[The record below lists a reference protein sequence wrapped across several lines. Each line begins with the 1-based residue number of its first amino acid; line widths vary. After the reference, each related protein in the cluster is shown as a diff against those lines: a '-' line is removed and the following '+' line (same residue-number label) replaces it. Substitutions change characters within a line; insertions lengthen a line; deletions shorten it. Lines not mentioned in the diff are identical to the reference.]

1 MSSRPFRYPGLLAGL
16 ALMLAHASA
25 APTNPPPAAAIPP
38 VAPAAL
44 APQLTTKIAASR
56 LAGATW
62 GAKVI
67 SLDTGKTLFA
77 TNATR
82 LLVPASCTKLFTCA
96 LALDRLGAD
105 HRLATSLRS
114 RQAPGADGTLPGNLL
129 VVGGGD
135 PTFTARL
142 HKGRWENALA
152 PLVTA
157 LKDAGVRRIAGDL
170 VCDAGAFRGP
180 PYGSGWEWD
189 ALSTKY
195 GPVVS
200 ALTFNDNV
208 VHLTAGPAA
217 AIGQPVRL
225 VLTPAFAIATNQ
237 TDGTP
242 LVMLTNSALT
252 VAKPRETSL
261 RFDRLPGST
270 QIEVAGE
277 IPVGGE
283 RVGED
288 VSVPSPARYFGCAL
302 REALA
307 QAGITVAGGVRVA
320 ETPTDADG
328 SGRELAAI
336 PSPSV
341 GDLVRE
347 TLKPSQNLYAQLLL
361 LATGAET
368 ERHPRDPEKSRPRAI
383 TTEAAGLRALE
394 DFLKTAAIPKG
405 EVLLQEGSGMARANL
420 VTANA
425 LVQLL
430 THMSRHRAAQAWFD
444 ALPIGGVD
452 GTLKARFTTAPTK
465 GNVRAKTGTLDG
477 VSALAGYVIT
487 AAGEHLAFAILVN
500 NYAATGSSTARIEE
514 DALVSLLAA
523 LNVRSE

>member
-1 MSSRPFRYPGLLAGL
+1 MMAN
-16 ALMLAHASA
+16 ASA
-25 APTNPPPAAAIPP
+25 APTNTAPTAAAVP
-38 VAPAAL
+38 VTPSAL
-44 APQLTTKIAASR
+44 ASQLAAKLAASR

-67 SLDTGKTLFA
+67 SLDTGKALFA

-105 HRLATSLRS
+105 HRLATSLRI
-114 RQAPGADGTLPGNLL
+114 RQAPRPDGTLPGDLR

-135 PTFTARL
+135 PTFNGRL
-142 HKGRWENALA
+142 HGGRWETALT
-152 PLVTA
+152 PLVSA
-157 LKDAGVRRIAGDL
+157 VKEAGVKHIAGDL

-217 AIGQPVRL
+217 KAGQPVRI
-225 VLTPAFAIATNQ
+225 VLSPAFALATNQ
-237 TDGTP
+237 ADGTS
-242 LVMLTNSALT
+242 LITLTNSALT
-252 VAKPRETSL
+252 VAAPHEVAL
-261 RFDRLPGST
+261 RFDRLPGSAE
-270 QIEVAGE
+270 IEVAGE
-277 IPVGGE
+277 FPVGGD
-283 RVGED
+283 RLGED
-288 VSVPSPARYFGCAL
+288 VSVPSPARYFGFAL

-307 QAGITVAGGVRVA
+307 QAGITVAGAARVTEA
-320 ETPTDADG
+320 PMAD
-328 SGRELAAI
+328 SDNTWHELATI

-341 GDLVRE
+341 GELVRE

-368 ERHPRDPEKSRPRAI
+368 ERYPRDHEQARPQAI
-383 TTEAAGLRALE
+383 TTEQAGLHALE
-394 DFLKTAAIPKG
+394 DFLKTAGIAKG
-405 EVLLQEGSGMARANL
+405 EVLLQEGSGMARANV

-430 THMSRHRAAQAWFD
+430 THMKSHRWKQAWLD
-444 ALPIGGVD
+444 ALPVGGVD

-465 GNVRAKTGTLDG
+465 GNVHAKTGTLDG
-477 VSALAGYVIT
+477 VSALAGYVTT
-487 AAGEHLAFAILVN
+487 AAGEHLAFALLVN
-500 NYAATGSSTARIEE
+500 NYAATGSTTARVEE
-514 DALVSLLAA
+514 DALVNVLAA
-523 LNVRSE
+523 MNVRSE